1 MEILQLL
8 PVQFVIP
15 NVLCVQ
21 DRLRIVK
28 LAFLGQLISMVNLA
42 SPLVQMDIM
51 QTLLQA
57 LALFVIPNVLF
68 ALALQ
73 RIVKLVFMGQL
84 IFMAQRV

>member
-1 MEILQLL
+1 MEIQQLL

-28 LAFLGQLISMVNLA
+28 LAFLGQPIFLVHLVSL
-42 SPLVQMDIM
+42 LVQTDIM

-68 ALALQ
+68 VLALQ
-73 RIVKLVFMGQL
+73 RTVKLVFLEQL